1 MTNEASI
8 LIVDD
13 NASLCK
19 TLSLILERKGYAVTA
34 AQDGLQAVER
44 VKEKPFDLTLLD
56 IKMTPIHG
64 VETYRRI
71 KKIRPEALVIMMTAY
86 AVEDLVQEAL
96 QGGAHGVVYKPL
108 DIKKVIALVEK
119 LIGKEDRDREKR

>member
-1 MTNEASI
+1 MTDQTHI

-13 NASLCK
+13 NASLCQ
-19 TLSLILERKGYAVTA
+19 TLSLILEHKGYAVAT
-34 AQDGLQAVER
+34 AQDGLQAVEH

-71 KKIRPEALVIMMTAY
+71 KKIRPEAVVIMMTAY
-86 AVEDLVQEAL
+86 TVEDLVQKAL
-96 QGGAHGVVYKPL
+96 QAGAHGVVYKPL
-108 DIKKVIALVEK
+108 DIKKVIELIEK
-119 LIGKEDRDREKR
+119 MVREDREKR

>member
-1 MTNEASI
+1 MTNQTSI

-13 NASLCK
+13 NASLRQ
-19 TLSLILERKGYAVTA
+19 TLSLILEHKGYAVAT

-44 VKEKPFDLTLLD
+44 VKEKPFDLALLD

-71 KKIRPEALVIMMTAY
+71 KKIRPEAVVIMMTAY
-86 AVEDLVQEAL
+86 TVEDLVQEAL
-96 QGGAHGVVYKPL
+96 QAGAHGVVYKPL
-108 DIKKVIALVEK
+108 DIKKAIELIEK
-119 LIGKEDRDREKR
+119 MTGKQDREKR